1 MGNGF
6 FPKNCK
12 INGCCCSNNHLVKN
26 LTKTEVVTRDISPQE
41 SMKERK
47 TSSKNDKIHNIINYF
62 NKEEKEILADLYKHQ
77 NKEKKTT
84 KNTKK
89 KDNTKYEEML
99 KRLLEQQNIKIVGP
113 KRRKTIR
120 KDDNNIKE
128 MVKQILAENK
138 NEVIKVKKNK
148 ENEDATLFAIPQIK
162 KGRLSQIINMDK
174 KILTNKINY
183 ISYISNK

>member
-47 TSSKNDKIHNIINYF
+47 TSSKNDKMHNIINYF
-62 NKEEKEILADLYKHQ
+62 NKEEKEILADLYKNQ

-99 KRLLEQQNIKIVGP
+99 KRILEQQNIKIVGP

-162 KGRLSQIINMDK
+162 KGGLSQIINMDK